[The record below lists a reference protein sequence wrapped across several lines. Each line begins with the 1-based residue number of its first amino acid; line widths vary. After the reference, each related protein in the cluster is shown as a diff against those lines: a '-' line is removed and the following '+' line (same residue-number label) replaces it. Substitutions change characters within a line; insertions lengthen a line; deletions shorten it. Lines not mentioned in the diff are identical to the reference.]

1 MPRPLFGHGPMREA
15 LIEITRQE
23 SNEGWMEPG
32 IGVDSVHGPEPVAMA
47 NRSGR
52 RGNRRFA
59 GAADRLDTGVPEAVH
74 RSPLLT
80 RAIVQLAQG
89 GRCGPGVRRHVG
101 PEAGQRRSFF
111 QDPRELLAGRG
122 RNAVQHDS
130 PPEIE
135 AGADASHIPR
145 APSAEV
151 FVEQRHHVPG
161 ENAARRELI
170 AIPRLGQERFALQPF
185 GGALDRLFER
195 QVLEC
200 VQGVVVNEDAD
211 GSLRRQQVRQLID
224 HARQRMVRC
233 AGVAWAGIVEHR
245 RLESIEIF

>member
-1 MPRPLFGHGPMREA
+1 MPRLLFGHGPMREA

-23 SNEGWMEPG
+23 SNERWMDPG

-74 RSPLLT
+74 RSPLLA
-80 RAIVQLAQG
+80 RAIVQFAQS

-101 PEAGQRRSFF
+101 PKPGQRRRFF

-122 RNAVQHDS
+122 RNAVQHDG

-145 APSAEV
+145 APSAEL
-151 FVEQRHHVPG
+151 FVEQRLHVPG
-161 ENAARRELI
+161 ENAARRELV

-195 QVLEC
+195 QVLEG
-200 VQGVVVNEDAD
+200 VQRVVVDEDAD
-211 GSLRRQQVRQLID
+211 GALRRQQVRQLID

-245 RLESIEIF
+245 RLESIAIF